1 MGAERYGIISR
12 LTTTSGSGVQNIQI
26 DVSIGHGNS
35 GGPIVNEQGVV
46 VGISASGLTNS
57 QDEKAVYAVNID
69 EVLTLLKLHSVPHT
83 MASDSRTG
91 GSRVLLLAAAGAAVL
106 VILIIVFAAM
116 KKKKNTPGQSAE
128 PVHANPATP
137 TPPVAAPSAAQPD
150 ASAASARTLPHRI
163 TIYLLGQCCGVK
175 MDTVFCLGLSR
186 GKAVLA

>member
-1 MGAERYGIISR
+1 M
-12 LTTTSGSGVQNIQI
+12 
-26 DVSIGHGNS
+26 
-35 GGPIVNEQGVV
+35 
-46 VGISASGLTNS
+46 
-57 QDEKAVYAVNID
+57 
-69 EVLTLLKLHSVPHT
+69 
-83 MASDSRTG
+83 
-91 GSRVLLLAAAGAAVL
+91 L
-106 VILIIVFAAM
+106 VILIIVFAALS
-116 KKKKNTPGQSAE
+116 KKKNTPGQSAE